1 MLRLLGPRSV
11 VLVAVACLCGWL
23 AASANAFVYWSSFA
37 GSVGR
42 AGLDGGGANG
52 GFIGAMQAAGVA
64 VDATHVYWADNGTGT
79 IGRANLDGS
88 SPDQNFITGASAP
101 SGVAVDS
108 GHIYWANGIA
118 AGTIGRAN
126 LDGTGVN
133 QSFITGANA
142 PDGVAVN
149 STNVYWANN
158 GAGTIGRAAL
168 TAPSG
173 NIVPGSVT
181 NFVNGLDAPNG
192 VALDSTNVYWADF
205 GHGSIGR
212 APIGGVT
219 SDNDFIGGL
228 NSPSA
233 VAVDAGHVYWT
244 SFPENTIGRAN
255 LDGSAPVSNFIA
267 GANEPNGIAIDGG
280 AFPPVTTVNLSPG
293 APNGA
298 DGWYTRGVHVAAAA
312 SDNVYP
318 VASLRC
324 VADPPGPP
332 ATFAAIAPAC
342 PLAGAGA
349 DVSANGPHSVYAAA
363 QDSQG
368 NTATPVSA
376 GFRIDATRP
385 TVRCAGAPA
394 FLLGS
399 SGGAVRATVTD
410 AVSGA
415 AARTVAASV
424 RAKSIGRKSVTLTGA
439 DKAGNRAS
447 VKCSYTVRAHALSP
461 TPSMTWSF
469 GLVANG
475 TATTVASMK
484 LVSVPTRA
492 ALKLVC
498 TGNGCPSKSRSAAA
512 VKPPKCKGKQC
523 RARSRDV
530 DLTSLFRGH
539 ALSAGGR
546 ITVTVTQRNTNGKAF
561 VFAIRK
567 AKLPKVQVG
576 CLAPGSSKLNR
587 AC

>member
-1 MLRLLGPRSV
+1 
-11 VLVAVACLCGWL
+11 
-23 AASANAFVYWSSFA
+23 
-37 GSVGR
+37 
-42 AGLDGGGANG
+42 
-52 GFIGAMQAAGVA
+52 
-64 VDATHVYWADNGTGT
+64 
-79 IGRANLDGS
+79 
-88 SPDQNFITGASAP
+88 
-101 SGVAVDS
+101 
-108 GHIYWANGIA
+108 
-118 AGTIGRAN
+118 
-126 LDGTGVN
+126 
-133 QSFITGANA
+133 
-142 PDGVAVN
+142 
-149 STNVYWANN
+149 
-158 GAGTIGRAAL
+158 
-168 TAPSG
+168 
-173 NIVPGSVT
+173 
-181 NFVNGLDAPNG
+181 
-192 VALDSTNVYWADF
+192 
-205 GHGSIGR
+205 
-212 APIGGVT
+212 
-219 SDNDFIGGL
+219 
-228 NSPSA
+228 
-233 VAVDAGHVYWT
+233 
-244 SFPENTIGRAN
+244 
-255 LDGSAPVSNFIA
+255 
-267 GANEPNGIAIDGG
+267 PNGIAIDGG

>member
-1 MLRLLGPRSV
+1 M
-11 VLVAVACLCGWL
+11 
-23 AASANAFVYWSSFA
+23 
-37 GSVGR
+37 GSVTQNFVTTAWTPPMASRWTPPTSTGPT
-42 AGLDGGGANG
+42 L
-52 GFIGAMQAAGVA
+52 
-64 VDATHVYWADNGTGT
+64 GTGRSAAPQSAAFRPT
-79 IGRANLDGS
+79 N
-88 SPDQNFITGASAP
+88 NFIT
-101 SGVAVDS
+101 
-108 GHIYWANGIA
+108 
-118 AGTIGRAN
+118 
-126 LDGTGVN
+126 
-133 QSFITGANA
+133 
-142 PDGVAVN
+142 
-149 STNVYWANN
+149 
-158 GAGTIGRAAL
+158 
-168 TAPSG
+168 
-173 NIVPGSVT
+173 
-181 NFVNGLDAPNG
+181 
-192 VALDSTNVYWADF
+192 
-205 GHGSIGR
+205 
-212 APIGGVT
+212 
-219 SDNDFIGGL
+219 GL

-244 SFPENTIGRAN
+244 SFPDNAIGRAN
-255 LDGSAPVSNFIA
+255 LDGSAPISNFIA
-267 GANEPNGIAIDGG
+267 GANGPNGIAVDGG
-280 AFPPVTTVNLSPG
+280 AFPPVTTLTLSPG
-293 APNGA
+293 APNGSE
-298 DGWYTRGVHVAAAA
+298 GWYTTGVHVTAAA

-332 ATFAAIAPAC
+332 ATFAAIAPTC
-342 PLAGAGA
+342 PLAGAGV
-349 DVSANGPHSVYAAA
+349 DVSANGQHSAYAAA

-368 NTATPVSA
+368 NTGTPVSA

-399 SGGAVRATVTD
+399 SGGAVRANVTD
-410 AVSGA
+410 SLSGA

-439 DKAGNRAS
+439 DHAGNRAS

-498 TGNGCPSKSRSAAA
+498 AGSGCPSKSRSAAA
-512 VKPPKCKGKQC
+512 VKPPKCKGKKC
-523 RARSRDV
+523 HARSRDV
-530 DLTSLFRGH
+530 DLTGLFRGH
-539 ALSAGGR
+539 ALSVGSR

-567 AKLPKVQVG
+567 AKLPKVQIG

-587 AC
+587 GC